1 MLFSYTN
8 FFGYIRF
15 RPPGSIEIFGCIR
28 FRPPPPPG
36 SSFATGNIYDFI
48 LKILFRHLIGCSFN
62 GPLPPTLGSL
72 SQLIS
77 LSLNCNGFAGPIP
90 PSIGNLSKLFV
101 LDLADNKLSGSIP
114 VSDEA
119 TPGLDL
125 LFNTRHLL
133 FEDNQLT
140 GTIPSTLWLAQKL
153 EVLRLDRNLLSGKI
167 PSSINNLKLL
177 KQLYLSNNKLDG
189 PLPNLTSMTFLNYL
203 DISNNSFEPSE
214 IPPWFSSLQSLT
226 TLMMHDTGL
235 QGEVPVDLFHI
246 PQIETV
252 VLRNNQLDGTLD
264 FGESYSES
272 LRLIDVSNNS
282 ISAFTQR
289 IHSADQP
296 DLMYAFL
303 DGNHYISFS
312 FPNK

>member
-28 FRPPPPPG
+28 FRPPPPPPPPPG

-125 LFNTRHLL
+125 LFNTRH
-133 FEDNQLT
+133 FHFGKN
-140 GTIPSTLWLAQKL
+140 
-153 EVLRLDRNLLSGKI
+153 RLSG
-167 PSSINNLKLL
+167 
-177 KQLYLSNNKLDG
+177 
-189 PLPNLTSMTFLNYL
+189 
-203 DISNNSFEPSE
+203 E
-214 IPPWFSSLQSLT
+214 IPP
-226 TLMMHDTGL
+226 
-235 QGEVPVDLFHI
+235 
-246 PQIETV
+246 
-252 VLRNNQLDGTLD
+252 QL
-264 FGESYSES
+264 S
-272 LRLIDVSNNS
+272 
-282 ISAFTQR
+282 TQ
-289 IHSADQP
+289 
-296 DLMYAFL
+296 
-303 DGNHYISFS
+303 
-312 FPNK
+312 K